1 MSQIIK
7 NLASGP
13 VPPAVPTSFV
23 TDVNSPSVPIANIEN
38 VKGGETTAN
47 VVHEVGSAE
56 RLGAEF
62 DNRKLALGV
71 KTKR

>member
-1 MSQIIK
+1 MNSNPDK
-7 NLASGP
+7 KRSWRDLP
-13 VPPAVPTSFV
+13 KLSFSRV
-23 TDVNSPSVPIANIEN
+23 RRAD
-38 VKGGETTAN
+38 GGETTAN